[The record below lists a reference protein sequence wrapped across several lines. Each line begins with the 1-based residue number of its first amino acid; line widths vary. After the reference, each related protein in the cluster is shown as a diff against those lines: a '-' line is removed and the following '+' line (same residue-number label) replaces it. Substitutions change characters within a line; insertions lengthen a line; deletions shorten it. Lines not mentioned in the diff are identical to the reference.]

1 LAHDFWQSIFK
12 YQNLGFDPIGWIS
25 NCSNEVDNLTLDK
38 SFEKI
43 KHNSWADLSWF
54 DSFHYSGKSPDI
66 TRRIYKVNESIT
78 EDLKNKKLISLM
90 RIHNEVAEDQQSL
103 SHLLDDF
110 YGKKPPKHPLRRL
123 VVSTT
128 SQYDSQFAV
137 VDYIDTHRGN
147 KLGYTAINISSGKLI
162 DPDEEPDSIVNTS
175 IALTSAL
182 ENLLLLGCTSGF
194 KIIPIYDAPDE
205 SLLDKIRSNIDMFAA
220 KYDLLLDDY
229 SSLKLGKLFF
239 GATAYAHST
248 KELPVRYDLIQPGM
262 VLILTNK
269 FGSLTPLSI
278 YTINQI
284 GEMNSILGNH
294 QSIDKNI
301 KDEIIKSL
309 TQPRFSLGKIISKF
323 CAGFGKEFDTNANI
337 VGVYPVGSDGILAL
351 LNLAKISNA
360 HIIVNELPII
370 HEELAKFATDEFL
383 VSNSTAST
391 NGCHLIISSEELA
404 PIIMEDLKKH
414 NFEPQIIGFVNDK
427 EKPMVTINNNINK
440 YVAAK
445 HITSLFNISTQI
457 A

>member
-147 KLGYTAINISSGKLI
+147 K
-162 DPDEEPDSIVNTS
+162 
-175 IALTSAL
+175 
-182 ENLLLLGCTSGF
+182 
-194 KIIPIYDAPDE
+194 
-205 SLLDKIRSNIDMFAA
+205 
-220 KYDLLLDDY
+220 
-229 SSLKLGKLFF
+229 
-239 GATAYAHST
+239 
-248 KELPVRYDLIQPGM
+248 
-262 VLILTNK
+262 
-269 FGSLTPLSI
+269 
-278 YTINQI
+278 
-284 GEMNSILGNH
+284 
-294 QSIDKNI
+294 
-301 KDEIIKSL
+301 
-309 TQPRFSLGKIISKF
+309 
-323 CAGFGKEFDTNANI
+323 
-337 VGVYPVGSDGILAL
+337 
-351 LNLAKISNA
+351 
-360 HIIVNELPII
+360 
-370 HEELAKFATDEFL
+370 
-383 VSNSTAST
+383 
-391 NGCHLIISSEELA
+391 
-404 PIIMEDLKKH
+404 EDL
-414 NFEPQIIGFVNDK
+414 
-427 EKPMVTINNNINK
+427 
-440 YVAAK
+440 
-445 HITSLFNISTQI
+445 
-457 A
+457 

>member
-1 LAHDFWQSIFK
+1 M
-12 YQNLGFDPIGWIS
+12 
-25 NCSNEVDNLTLDK
+25 
-38 SFEKI
+38 
-43 KHNSWADLSWF
+43 SWF

-66 TRRIYKVNESIT
+66 TRRIYKVNESIS

-90 RIHNEVAEDQQSL
+90 RIHNEVAEDQQGL

-110 YGKKPPKHPLRRL
+110 YGRKPPKHPLRRL

-309 TQPRFSLGKIISKF
+309 TQPRFSLGKIISKY
-323 CAGFGKEFDTNANI
+323 CPGFGKEFDTNANI

-427 EKPMVTINNNINK
+427 EKPMVTINNNISK

>member
-1 LAHDFWQSIFK
+1 M
-12 YQNLGFDPIGWIS
+12 
-25 NCSNEVDNLTLDK
+25 
-38 SFEKI
+38 
-43 KHNSWADLSWF
+43 
-54 DSFHYSGKSPDI
+54 
-66 TRRIYKVNESIT
+66 NESIS

-90 RIHNEVAEDQQSL
+90 RIHNEVAEDQQGL

-110 YGKKPPKHPLRRL
+110 YGRKPPKHPLRRL

-284 GEMNSILGNH
+284 GEMNSILGKH

-427 EKPMVTINNNINK
+427 EKPMVTINNNISK

>member
-1 LAHDFWQSIFK
+1 M
-12 YQNLGFDPIGWIS
+12 GFDPIGWIS
-25 NCSNEVDNLTLDK
+25 NCSNEIDNLTLDK
-38 SFEKI
+38 AFEKI

-54 DSFHYSGKSPDI
+54 DSFYFSGKSPDI

-103 SHLLDDF
+103 SRLLDDF

-220 KYDLLLDDY
+220 KFDLLLDDY

-284 GEMNSILGNH
+284 GEMNSILGKH

-309 TQPRFSLGKIISKF
+309 TQPRFSLGKIISKY

>member
-1 LAHDFWQSIFK
+1 MAHDFWQSIFK

-66 TRRIYKVNESIT
+66 TRRIYKVNESIS

-90 RIHNEVAEDQQSL
+90 RIHNEVAEDQQGL

-110 YGKKPPKHPLRRL
+110 YGRKPPKHPLRRL

-239 GATAYAHST
+239 GAT
-248 KELPVRYDLIQPGM
+248 DLC
-262 VLILTNK
+262 
-269 FGSLTPLSI
+269 SL
-278 YTINQI
+278 YQ
-284 GEMNSILGNH
+284 
-294 QSIDKNI
+294 
-301 KDEIIKSL
+301 
-309 TQPRFSLGKIISKF
+309 R
-323 CAGFGKEFDTNANI
+323 
-337 VGVYPVGSDGILAL
+337 
-351 LNLAKISNA
+351 
-360 HIIVNELPII
+360 
-370 HEELAKFATDEFL
+370 
-383 VSNSTAST
+383 
-391 NGCHLIISSEELA
+391 
-404 PIIMEDLKKH
+404 
-414 NFEPQIIGFVNDK
+414 
-427 EKPMVTINNNINK
+427 
-440 YVAAK
+440 
-445 HITSLFNISTQI
+445 ITSKIRSDSTGHGI
-457 A
+457 DPDK

>member
-1 LAHDFWQSIFK
+1 
-12 YQNLGFDPIGWIS
+12 
-25 NCSNEVDNLTLDK
+25 
-38 SFEKI
+38 
-43 KHNSWADLSWF
+43 
-54 DSFHYSGKSPDI
+54 
-66 TRRIYKVNESIT
+66 VNESIT
-78 EDLKNKKLISLM
+78 DDLKNKKLVSLM
-90 RIHNEVAEDQQSL
+90 RIHNEIAEDQQSL

-110 YGKKPPKHPLRRL
+110 FGKKPPKHPLKQL

-128 SQYDSQFAV
+128 SQYDSQFAL

-175 IALTSAL
+175 IALASAI

-194 KIIPIYDAPDE
+194 KIIPIYDAPNED
-205 SLLDKIRSNIDMFAA
+205 LLDKIRSNIDMFAA

-239 GATAYAHST
+239 GATAYANST
-248 KELPVRYDLIQPGM
+248 KELPVRYDMIEPGM

-284 GEMNSILGNH
+284 GEMNSILGKH

-309 TQPRFSLGKIISKF
+309 TQPRFSLGKIISKY
-323 CAGFGKEFDTNANI
+323 CADFGKEFDTNANI

-351 LNLAKISNA
+351 LNLARISNA
-360 HIIVNELPII
+360 HIRINELPII
-370 HEELAKFATDEFL
+370 HEELARFATDEFL

-404 PIIMEDLKKH
+404 PLILEDLKKH
-414 NFEPQIIGFVNDK
+414 NFEPQIIGFINDR
-427 EKPMVTINNNINK
+427 EKPMVTISNNINR

>member
-1 LAHDFWQSIFK
+1 M
-12 YQNLGFDPIGWIS
+12 
-25 NCSNEVDNLTLDK
+25 
-38 SFEKI
+38 
-43 KHNSWADLSWF
+43 
-54 DSFHYSGKSPDI
+54 
-66 TRRIYKVNESIT
+66 NESIT

-309 TQPRFSLGKIISKF
+309 TQPRFSLGKIISKY
-323 CAGFGKEFDTNANI
+323 CPGFGKEFDTNANI

-427 EKPMVTINNNINK
+427 EKPMVTINNNISK

>member
-1 LAHDFWQSIFK
+1 MAHDFWQSIFK

-38 SFEKI
+38 AFEKI

-54 DSFHYSGKSPDI
+54 DSFYYSGKSPDI

-128 SQYDSQFAV
+128 SQYDSQFVV

-284 GEMNSILGNH
+284 GEMNSILGKH

-309 TQPRFSLGKIISKF
+309 TQPRFSLGKIISKY

-414 NFEPQIIGFVNDK
+414 NFEPQIIGFVNHK

>member
-1 LAHDFWQSIFK
+1 MAHDFWQSIFK

-38 SFEKI
+38 SLEKI

-66 TRRIYKVNESIT
+66 TRRIYKVNESIS

-90 RIHNEVAEDQQSL
+90 RIHNEVAEDQQGL

-110 YGKKPPKHPLRRL
+110 YGRKPPKHPLRRL

-284 GEMNSILGNH
+284 GEMNSILGKH

-427 EKPMVTINNNINK
+427 EKPMVTINNNISK

>member
-1 LAHDFWQSIFK
+1 
-12 YQNLGFDPIGWIS
+12 
-25 NCSNEVDNLTLDK
+25 
-38 SFEKI
+38 
-43 KHNSWADLSWF
+43 
-54 DSFHYSGKSPDI
+54 
-66 TRRIYKVNESIT
+66 VNESIT
-78 EDLKNKKLISLM
+78 DDLKNKKLVSLM
-90 RIHNEVAEDQQSL
+90 RIHTEIAEDQQSL

-110 YGKKPPKHPLRRL
+110 FGKKPPKHPLKKL

-128 SQYDSQFAV
+128 SQYDSQFAL

-175 IALTSAL
+175 IALASAI

-194 KIIPIYDAPDE
+194 KIIPIYDAPNED
-205 SLLDKIRSNIDMFAA
+205 LLDKIRSNIDMFAA

-239 GATAYAHST
+239 GATAYANST
-248 KELPVRYDLIQPGM
+248 KELPVRYDMIEPGM

-284 GEMNSILGNH
+284 GEMNSILGKH

-309 TQPRFSLGKIISKF
+309 TQPRFSLGKIISKY
-323 CAGFGKEFDTNANI
+323 CADFGKEFDTNANI

-351 LNLAKISNA
+351 LNLARISNA
-360 HIIVNELPII
+360 HLRINELPII
-370 HEELAKFATDEFL
+370 HEELARFATDEFL

-404 PIIMEDLKKH
+404 PLILEDLKKH
-414 NFEPQIIGFVNDK
+414 NFEPQIIGFINDK
-427 EKPMVTINNNINK
+427 EKPMVTISNNINR

-445 HITSLFNISTQI
+445 HITSLFNFSTQI

>member
-1 LAHDFWQSIFK
+1 MAHDFWQSIFK

-25 NCSNEVDNLTLDK
+25 NCSNEIDNLTLDK
-38 SFEKI
+38 AFEKI

-54 DSFHYSGKSPDI
+54 DSFYYSGKSPDI
-66 TRRIYKVNESIT
+66 TRRIYKVNESIS

-220 KYDLLLDDY
+220 KFDLLLDDY

-284 GEMNSILGNH
+284 GEMNSILGKH

-309 TQPRFSLGKIISKF
+309 TQPRFSLGKIISKY

>member
-1 LAHDFWQSIFK
+1 L
-12 YQNLGFDPIGWIS
+12 
-25 NCSNEVDNLTLDK
+25 
-38 SFEKI
+38 
-43 KHNSWADLSWF
+43 
-54 DSFHYSGKSPDI
+54 
-66 TRRIYKVNESIT
+66 
-78 EDLKNKKLISLM
+78 
-90 RIHNEVAEDQQSL
+90 
-103 SHLLDDF
+103 
-110 YGKKPPKHPLRRL
+110 
-123 VVSTT
+123 
-128 SQYDSQFAV
+128 

-175 IALTSAL
+175 IALASAI

-194 KIIPIYDAPDE
+194 KIIPIYDAPNE
-205 SLLDKIRSNIDMFAA
+205 NLLDKIRSNIDMFAA

-239 GATAYAHST
+239 GATAYANST
-248 KELPVRYDLIQPGM
+248 KELPVRYDMIEPGM

-284 GEMNSILGNH
+284 GEMNSILGKH

-309 TQPRFSLGKIISKF
+309 TQPRFSLGKIISKY
-323 CAGFGKEFDTNANI
+323 CADFGKEFDTNANI

-351 LNLAKISNA
+351 LNLARISNA
-360 HIIVNELPII
+360 HIRINELPII
-370 HEELAKFATDEFL
+370 HEELARFATDEFL

-404 PIIMEDLKKH
+404 PLILEDLKKH
-414 NFEPQIIGFVNDK
+414 NFEPQIIGFINDK
-427 EKPMVTINNNINK
+427 EKPMVTISNNINR

-445 HITSLFNISTQI
+445 HITSLFNFSTQI